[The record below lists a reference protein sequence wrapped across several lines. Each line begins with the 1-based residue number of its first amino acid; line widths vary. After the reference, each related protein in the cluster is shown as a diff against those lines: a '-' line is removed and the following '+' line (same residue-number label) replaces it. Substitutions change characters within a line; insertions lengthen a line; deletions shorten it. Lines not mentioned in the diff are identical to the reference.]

1 VDDELRVLELTGLS
15 KRYGDVVALDDLH
28 ITIPSGEVFG
38 LLGPNGAGKT
48 TAMRIVMGVL
58 IPDSGRVAWNDHGI
72 TMDDRRRFGYLPE
85 ERGLYPDMTAIDHLV
100 YLCRLH
106 GLSRSEGG
114 SRGTEWLERLGLGE
128 RSKDKI
134 STLSL
139 GNQQRVQ
146 LAAALVHS
154 PEVLILDEPF
164 SGLDPIG
171 IDMMGGV
178 LADVAA
184 SGATVVFSSHQLDLV
199 EDRCRSV
206 AILNRGR
213 LVANGS
219 VEDLTTAGRTRLV
232 VEVDGAPRGW
242 ADRIAGVT
250 VSEAESG
257 GARVRLVLNDQ
268 TDAQVVLEEAQRLG
282 MVKHFSF
289 ERLRLSEVFR
299 EAVAA

>member
-1 VDDELRVLELTGLS
+1 VLELTGLS
-15 KRYGDVVALDDLH
+15 KRYGEVTALDDLR

-58 IPDSGRVAWNDHGI
+58 IPDGGRVTWNDHEI

-106 GLSRSEGG
+106 GLSKVDGIA
-114 SRGTEWLERLGLGE
+114 RGTEWLERLGLSE
-128 RSKDKI
+128 RAKDKI

-154 PEVLILDEPF
+154 PEVLVLDEPF

-178 LADVAA
+178 LSDVA
-184 SGATVVFSSHQLDLV
+184 SGGATVVFSSHQLDLV

-219 VEDLTTAGRTRLV
+219 VDELTTAGRTRLV
-232 VEVDGAPRGW
+232 VEIEGAPRGW
-242 ADRIAGVT
+242 AEAIAGVT

-257 GARVRLVLNDQ
+257 GDRLRLVLDDG
-268 TDAQVVLEEAQRLG
+268 TDPQVVLKEAERHG
-282 MVKHFSF
+282 AVKHFSF
-289 ERLRLSEVFR
+289 ERRRLSEVFR

>member
-1 VDDELRVLELTGLS
+1 VLELTGLS
-15 KRYGDVVALDDLH
+15 KRYGDVVALDDLR

-58 IPDSGRVAWNDHGI
+58 IPDRGRVAWNDHDI
-72 TMDDRRRFGYLPE
+72 TADDRRRFGYLPE

-106 GLSRSEGG
+106 GLSKSDGL
-114 SRGTEWLERLGLGE
+114 SRGTEWLDRLGLGD
-128 RSKDKI
+128 RMKDKI

-146 LAAALVHS
+146 LSAALVHS

-171 IDMMGGV
+171 IDMMGDV
-178 LADVAA
+178 LSDVAA

-213 LVANGS
+213 LVAHGS
-219 VEDLTTAGRTRLV
+219 VEELTTAGRTRLV

-242 ADRIAGVT
+242 AERIPGVT
-250 VSEAESG
+250 VSETESG
-257 GARVRLVLNDQ
+257 GARLRLVLDDGI
-268 TDAQVVLEEAQRLG
+268 DAQAVLKEAERHG

-289 ERLRLSEVFR
+289 ERRRLSEVFR

>member
-1 VDDELRVLELTGLS
+1 VLELTGLS
-15 KRYGDVVALDDLH
+15 KRYGDVVALDDLT
-28 ITIPSGEVFG
+28 ISIPSGEVFG

-58 IPDSGRVAWNDHGI
+58 VPDSGDVRRDGRAI
-72 TMDDRRRFGYLPE
+72 TIDDRRSFGYLPE
-85 ERGLYPDMTAIDHLV
+85 ERGLYPDMNALDHLV

-106 GLSRSEGG
+106 GLSKADGLA
-114 SRGTEWLERLGLGE
+114 RGTEWLGRLGLTE
-128 RSKDKI
+128 RAKHKI

-146 LAAALVHS
+146 LAAALAHS
-154 PEVLILDEPF
+154 PDVLILDEPF

-199 EDRCRSV
+199 EDRCSSV

-213 LVANGS
+213 LVTTGS
-219 VEDLTTAGRTRLV
+219 VDELTTSGRTRLV
-232 VEVDGAPRGW
+232 VEIDGAQSGW
-242 ADRIAGVT
+242 AAVIPGVT
-250 VSEAESG
+250 VSETEAG
-257 GARVRLVLNDQ
+257 GRRVRLVLDDGVDPQ
-268 TDAQVVLEEAQRLG
+268 AVLRAVEQLG
-282 MVKHFSF
+282 PLTHFSF
-289 ERLRLSEVFR
+289 ERRRLSEVFR